1 MRKLPKKQGFAPDEL
16 VTDKLRAYGAAKSEI
31 GFRLGTSR
39 ACAQTIGLRVRIS
52 RHDGVTVRCS
62 VSNRPD
68 QLNASCPF
76 TPPSK
81 TLSTSSAIAFDVSFF
96 TIVLSGRGSK
106 MKRVNAAAASPKSV
120 RAFARVYAGCA
131 MSQDWCRAD
140 LHLTSTGAANLDD
153 YLDHYWEPRFTRKAE
168 DLYAQA
174 ATWLASDISAPTNS
188 TRAISFAHCARSRRA
203 CF

>member
-16 VTDKLRAYGAAKSEI
+16 VTDKLPAYGAAKSEI
-31 GFRLGTSR
+31 GFSARHGTSR

-52 RHDGVTVRCS
+52 RHDGVSVRCS

-76 TPPSK
+76 TPPSE

-96 TIVLSGRGSK
+96 TIVLSGRGNK

-120 RAFARVYAGCA
+120 RAFARVYAG
-131 MSQDWCRAD
+131 
-140 LHLTSTGAANLDD
+140 
-153 YLDHYWEPRFTRKAE
+153 
-168 DLYAQA
+168 
-174 ATWLASDISAPTNS
+174 
-188 TRAISFAHCARSRRA
+188 
-203 CF
+203 